1 MYCIVSQIAFD
12 IPTKLPAV
20 VASVFSFGIGINSLT
35 LRQRIQVEEYKPRR
49 YIFLKQYLTVVH
61 K

>member
-12 IPTKLPAV
+12 ISTKLPAV
-20 VASVFSFGIGINSLT
+20 VASFFSSFGIDINSLT
-35 LRQRIQVEEYKPRR
+35 FRQQVEEYKPRR
-49 YIFLKQYLTVVH
+49 YIFVIEYLTVVH